1 MNLSTNYLGLN
12 LEHPLVASASPLT
25 KSYDG
30 IMNLIQ
36 AGPAAIVMHS
46 LFEEQ
51 LNETSNELDH
61 YMSYGTES
69 FGEAL
74 TYFPEIDSF
83 EVGPELYLEH
93 ISKAKRNSDIPIIG
107 SLNGSSQG
115 GWINFAKMIE
125 EAGADALELN
135 IYHIPT
141 DPFMDSADVEAMY
154 LETVR
159 DVVDSVMLPVAVKLG
174 PFFSSIPNICHKMSK
189 MGVKGFVLFNR
200 FYQPD
205 IDIEH
210 LEVAPNLVLSNSNDL
225 RLPLRWVAIL
235 FSRIK
240 ADFAISSGIHNANDV
255 LKSMMAGANITM
267 MAAELLKYGTGR
279 ISDIK
284 REIELWMEEHEYSS
298 INQMKGSM
306 SQRRVADPESFER
319 SNYMK
324 ILNSFKQDPTGKLLW

>member
-1 MNLSTNYLGLN
+1 MNLSTKYLGLN

-30 IMNLIQ
+30 IMNLVQ
-36 AGPAAIVMHS
+36 AEPSAIVMHS

-83 EVGPELYLEH
+83 DVGPELYLEH
-93 ISKAKRNSDIPIIG
+93 ISKAKRNTEIPIIG

-159 DVVDSVMLPVAVKLG
+159 DVVDSITIPVSVKLG
-174 PFFSSIPNICHKMSK
+174 PFFSSIPNICHKMSRL
-189 MGVKGFVLFNR
+189 GVKGFVLFNR

-210 LEVAPNLVLSNSNDL
+210 LEVAPNLVLSNSNDM

-235 FSRIK
+235 FGKID
-240 ADFAISSGIHNANDV
+240 ADFAISSGVHNATDV
-255 LKSMMAGANITM
+255 LKGMMAGANITM

-279 ISDIK
+279 INDIK
-284 REIELWMEEHEYSS
+284 REIIIWMEEHEYTS
-298 INQMKGSM
+298 IQQMIGSM
-306 SQRRVADPESFER
+306 SQRRVSDPASFER

-324 ILNSFKQDPTGKLLW
+324 ILNSYKQDPTGKLLW